1 MGTPVHEKKRQ
12 IHYLKQK
19 MTLMQEALGE
29 MENESDL
36 QKGDIE
42 RIEKILQDTAVKLR
56 QFKQDWKENEER

>member
-19 MTLMQEALGE
+19 MTLMQEMLGE
-29 MENESDL
+29 MENEDDL
-36 QKGDIE
+36 QKSEIE